1 MTGVDG
7 GKVICGKCEREMEPK
22 EVALTYLGHQVTAEL
37 PVCPVCGQV
46 YISEE
51 VVSGKIHRVEQLLED
66 K

>member
-1 MTGVDG
+1 MAAD
-7 GKVICGKCEREMEPK
+7 KVICARCDREMVQRD
-22 EVALTYLGHQVTAEL
+22 VALTYLGHQVTAEL

-51 VVSGKIHRVEQLLED
+51 VVTGRVHRVEQLLED